1 MQGWFAL
8 NQVIQVTDQLLDAAM
23 RVVLQQIPTDLAV
36 VVPFVP
42 LGQFAAHEQQ
52 LLTWMCPHVGVE
64 QSQVGE
70 LLPEI
75 ASHLADER
83 SFTVHHFVVR

>member
-42 LGQFAAHEQQ
+42 LG
-52 LLTWMCPHVGVE
+52 
-64 QSQVGE
+64 SS
-70 LLPEI
+70 LPMN
-75 ASHLADER
+75 S
-83 SFTVHHFVVR
+83 SFLPGCVHM